1 MTTDRTDVPAPAGN
15 ELRRDPITGRWVV
28 IAAGRAARPGS
39 FARPAPARCDPK
51 DCPFCAG
58 NEHQTPPEV
67 EADRAPGLPADS
79 PGWTVRVVPNKYAA
93 FGPPGASAEPVDG
106 RVPAAGAHE
115 VIIHGPDHHT
125 ALTELDLGTLQKV
138 MGTWRHRL
146 ARWRRE
152 PLGSVTII
160 VNEGPEAG
168 ASLEH
173 SHSQLF
179 ATAFR
184 PDLTEAEL
192 ARLTAADCAACAL
205 VESERKAGDRVVAD
219 SDGLL
224 TVCPWASG
232 MPFEGRI
239 VPEDHLPA
247 FEDGDE
253 AADLTLARAIRAHLG
268 RIGTA
273 VGDEPALN
281 LVLHSA
287 PPGVDDF
294 HWHLHVLPR
303 LTTLGGFELGTG
315 AHINVVDPDVAADRL
330 RAAGA

>member
-1 MTTDRTDVPAPAGN
+1 MTDSNDQPALGN

-39 FARPAPARCDPK
+39 FARPAPARRGPRG
-51 DCPFCAG
+51 CPFCAG
-58 NEHQTPPEV
+58 NEHETPPEV

-93 FGPPGASAEPVDG
+93 FGPAPAEPVDG

-115 VIIHGPDHHT
+115 MIIHGSEHHT

-192 ARLTAADCAACAL
+192 ARLTAGDCAACAL
-205 VESERKAGDRVVAD
+205 VEGERKAVDRVVAD
-219 SDGLL
+219 GDGLL

-232 MPFEGRI
+232 MPFEGLI
-239 VPEDHLPA
+239 LPEDHLPA

-253 AADLTLARAIRAHLG
+253 AADLALAMAIRAHLG

-330 RAAGA
+330 RAPGA

>member
-1 MTTDRTDVPAPAGN
+1 VTDSPAPPAPGN

-39 FARPAPARCDPK
+39 FPRRAHARHDAEG
-51 DCPFCAG
+51 CPFCAG
-58 NEHQTPPEV
+58 NEDQTPPEV

-93 FGPPGASAEPVDG
+93 LSPGPAEPVDG

-115 VIIHGPDHHT
+115 VIIHGPDHRT
-125 ALTELDLGTLQKV
+125 AITELDLVTLQTV
-138 MGTWRHRL
+138 IRTWRSRL

-173 SHSQLF
+173 AHSQLF

-192 ARLTAADCAACAL
+192 ARLTAGDCAACAL
-205 VESERKAGDRVVAD
+205 VQIERKAGDRVVAD
-219 SDGLL
+219 DGGLL
-224 TVCPWASG
+224 AVCPWASA
-232 MPFEGRI
+232 MPFEGLI

-247 FEDGDE
+247 FEDGD
-253 AADLTLARAIRAHLG
+253 DDTDRTLAVALRAHLG
-268 RIGTA
+268 RIATVVEG
-273 VGDEPALN
+273 EPALN

-303 LTTLGGFELGTG
+303 LTILGGFELGTG
-315 AHINVVDPDVAADRL
+315 AYINVVDPDVAADRL
-330 RAAGA
+330 RTAGA